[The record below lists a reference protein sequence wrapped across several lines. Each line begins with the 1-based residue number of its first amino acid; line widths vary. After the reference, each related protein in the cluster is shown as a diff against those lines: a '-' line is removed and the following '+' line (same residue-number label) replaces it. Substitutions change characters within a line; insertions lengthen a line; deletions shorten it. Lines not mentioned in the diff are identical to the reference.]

1 VNLANGDIRFW
12 GQIAAIACLVLA
24 AWRWGA
30 GPERILAGIL
40 VWFQAADAVNH
51 ALASSAGWFTIYSGH
66 FVIDAVAAVV
76 AVAVALQANRIYT
89 LWFAAFQLLALF
101 AQIARDLT
109 TGVAQLAYEVLYIGP
124 SYFQIL
130 LLAGG
135 IWLHQRRVRRFGPY
149 RSWRSSSRPSLATMP
164 GRWPNG

>member
-1 VNLANGDIRFW
+1 MSLANGDIRYW

-30 GPERILAGIL
+30 GPERILAAIL
-40 VWFQAADAVNH
+40 VWFHAADAVNH
-51 ALASSAGWFTIYSGH
+51 AVASPAGFSLDTGH

-76 AVAVALQANRIYT
+76 AVGVAVQANRIYP
-89 LWFAAFQLLALF
+89 LWFAAFQLIALF
-101 AQIARDLT
+101 AQIARDLAP
-109 TGVAQLAYEVLYIGP
+109 GVATLAYQVLYTGP

-135 IWLHQRRVRRFGPY
+135 IWLHRRRVRRLGPY
-149 RSWRSSSRPSLATMP
+149 RSWRSSSPRSPVPMPS
-164 GRWPNG
+164 RWQNG

>member
-1 VNLANGDIRFW
+1 MSLTDGDIRYW
-12 GQIAAIACLVLA
+12 GQIAAIACIVLA

-40 VWFQAADAVNH
+40 AWFHVADAVNH
-51 ALASSAGWFTIYSGH
+51 AVAPFAGGFTIDAGH

-76 AVAVALQANRIYT
+76 AVGVALTANRIYP
-89 LWFAAFQLLALF
+89 LWFAAFQLLALL
-101 AQIARDLT
+101 AQVARDLAS
-109 TGVAQLAYEVLYIGP
+109 GVAKLAYEVLYIGP

-135 IWLHQRRVRRFGPY
+135 IWLHHRRVRRFGRY
-149 RSWRSSSRPSLATMP
+149 RSWRNSSSPSPAPTQE
-164 GRWPNG
+164 RWRND

>member
-1 VNLANGDIRFW
+1 VSLANGDIRYW

-30 GPERILAGIL
+30 GPERILAGVL

-51 ALASSAGWFTIYSGH
+51 AVAPPAAGFTVFAGH
-66 FVIDAVAAVV
+66 FVIDAIAAIV
-76 AVAVALQANRIYT
+76 AVGVAIQANRIYT

-101 AQIARDLT
+101 AQIARDLAA
-109 TGVAQLAYEVLYIGP
+109 GVAQLAYEVLYIGP

-135 IWLHQRRVRRFGPY
+135 IWLHRRRVRRFGPY
-149 RSWRSSSRPSLATMP
+149 RSWRNSSPRSPAPTRS
-164 GRWPNG
+164 RWPNG

>member
-1 VNLANGDIRFW
+1 VSLANGDIRYW

-40 VWFQAADAVNH
+40 VWFQAGDAVNH
-51 ALASSAGWFTIYSGH
+51 ALSSATGAFTIYTGH
-66 FVIDAVAAVV
+66 FVIDAAAAVV
-76 AVAVALQANRIYT
+76 AVAVAVQANRIYT

-101 AQIARDLT
+101 AQIARDVAA
-109 TGVAQLAYEVLYIGP
+109 GVAQLAYQVLYIGP

-135 IWLHQRRVRRFGPY
+135 IWLHHRRVRRFGQY
-149 RSWRSSSRPSLATMP
+149 RAWRSSSHPSP
-164 GRWPNG
+164 GPTPSRWPNG

>member
-1 VNLANGDIRFW
+1 MSLANGDIRYW

-30 GPERILAGIL
+30 GPERFLAGIL
-40 VWFQAADAVNH
+40 VWFHAADAVNH
-51 ALASSAGWFTIYSGH
+51 ALASPEGGFSIYTGH

-76 AVAVALQANRIYT
+76 ALGVAVQANRIYP

-101 AQIARDLT
+101 AQIARDLAP
-109 TGVAQLAYEVLYIGP
+109 GVAQLAYQVLYIGP

-135 IWLHQRRVRRFGPY
+135 IWLHHRRVRRIGRY
-149 RSWRSSSRPSLATMP
+149 RSWRSSSSRLPGPMP
-164 GRWPNG
+164 RRWPSG

>member
-1 VNLANGDIRFW
+1 VTLANGDIRFW

-30 GPERILAGIL
+30 VPERILAGVL

-51 ALASSAGWFTIYSGH
+51 ALAPFAGFTIFAGH
-66 FVIDAVAAVV
+66 FVIDAAAAVV
-76 AVAVALQANRIYT
+76 TVVVALQANRIYT

-101 AQIARDLT
+101 AQIARDLA
-109 TGVAQLAYEVLYIGP
+109 TGVAKLAYEVLYTGP

-135 IWLHQRRVRRFGPY
+135 IWLHHRRAARFGPY
-149 RSWRSSSRPSLATMP
+149 RSWRSSSHPSP
-164 GRWPNG
+164 GPTRSRWPNG